1 MIMKLEVLRT
11 SDLTN
16 IEFGQ
21 LMNRHT
27 NDLATIAPAMLT
39 DAPFNYYVS
48 QITAKSAIYLKALAQ
63 VQKNDETD
71 KIAVSDAVRDK
82 AIDAFSKA
90 LKLAAASD
98 DPEEIAASK
107 SLGTLFKTFKDLATL
122 NYEAETLGID
132 KLVSELNGADYADK
146 VDFLNIG
153 KYVTRMDTANQNF
166 KTLFTGRIVTEAMTE
181 SYDMKAI
188 RKEMSKLYSDFT
200 TYILAMAKVPEAP
213 PLFSTALN
221 LLNLGRKYY
230 ADMLATRIGKKEV
243 KEKANA

>member
-1 MIMKLEVLRT
+1 MIMKLEVVRT
-11 SDLTN
+11 SNLTN

-132 KLVSELNGADYADK
+132 KLVSELNGADYAGK

-188 RKEMSKLYSDFT
+188 RKEMSKLYSDFA
-200 TYILAMAKVPEAP
+200 TYVLALLVRR
-213 PLFSTALN
+213 STC
-221 LLNLGRKYY
+221 
-230 ADMLATRIGKKEV
+230 
-243 KEKANA
+243 